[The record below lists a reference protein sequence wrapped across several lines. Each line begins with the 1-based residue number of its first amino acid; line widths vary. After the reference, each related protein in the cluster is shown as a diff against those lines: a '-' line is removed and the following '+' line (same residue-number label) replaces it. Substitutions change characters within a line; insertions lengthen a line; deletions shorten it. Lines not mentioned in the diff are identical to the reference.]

1 MLATYFYSSSP
12 DRLPRKRL
20 LMRRNTHNDR
30 SVCLEAVHGGVVIE
44 ATNLQL
50 TQMGGLLL
58 EMLLGLPRSI

>member
-1 MLATYFYSSSP
+1 VLTTYLYSSSP

-30 SVCLEAVHGGVVIE
+30 SVCLVAVHGEVAIE